1 MRSNLLPS
9 RVKRLEDPKL
19 LSGAGK
25 FVDDLTLP
33 KMLHLDLFRSQYAS
47 AKIKSIDLSSVRKE
61 TNVVGVFTGT
71 DMNRTCG
78 PLPYSLAPSVRKS
91 PTHYAMAT
99 GVVRYVGEPITAVLS
114 EDLYS
119 AKDAVEK
126 VEIDFKPLSAVV
138 DPDLATQTGSALVHS
153 GFPRNIACHYRRE
166 FGDVK
171 EAFKNASII
180 VEEKLRN
187 QRVTAAPM
195 EGRGVLASY
204 ERSTGKLKVWS
215 STQSP
220 FRIKSYLAEVLN
232 LPPTHLEVIVPE
244 VGGGFG
250 AKLNTYGEE
259 AITCFA
265 SMRSGRPV
273 KWIEDRQESFQA
285 TTHGRDQIHKIEL
298 AADRK
303 GRILGLRDHIR
314 ADIGA
319 YNLWGTQIIP
329 TLTARMLPGCYRI
342 RNFHVDLD
350 CIFTNKT
357 PTDAYR
363 GAGRPEA
370 TYAME
375 RMIDLLAKELK
386 IDPMELRLKN
396 FVSSREFPYNS
407 SAGYTYDSGNYEK
420 TLKLALKFVDY
431 PRFRKRQN
439 DLWRS
444 GRYVGIGVTSY
455 VEVCGYG
462 PSLFESAGVRI
473 DETGRVT
480 VTTGTSPHGQGH
492 ETTFAQLCAAE
503 LGVPLGAVT
512 VLHGDTST
520 VHYGR
525 GTFGSRS
532 LAVGGGALYLALQK
546 IKYKMNKIAAQ
557 LLETSPRNVVFRNGK
572 WFKRG
577 HNKKS
582 LGVQAIAKAAYDSSR
597 IPHGL
602 EPGLEETSYFDPPN
616 YTFPFGTHVAIAEVD
631 VETGL
636 ITLHRYICVDDV
648 GNVVN
653 PMIVE
658 GQIHGGVVQG
668 IGQALYEEI
677 VYNKDGQPLTS
688 SFMDYSIPTACGLPS
703 FELKRTVTPTTSN
716 PLGTKGVGE
725 VGSIGATAAIVSA
738 VEDALSP
745 FMIKITEMPIT
756 PEKVR
761 KLLRGID

>member
-1 MRSNLLPS
+1 MRSNLLPG

-19 LSGAGK
+19 VSGAGK
-25 FVDDLTLP
+25 FVDDLSLP
-33 KMLHLDLFRSQYAS
+33 RMLHLDLFRSQYAS
-47 AKIKSIDLSSVRKE
+47 ARIKSIDLSSIQKW
-61 TNVVGVFTGT
+61 TNVVDLFTGA

-99 GVVRYVGEPITAVLS
+99 DVVRYVGEPIAAVLS

-119 AKDAVEK
+119 ARDAVEQ
-126 VEIDFKPLSAVV
+126 VEIDFEPLSAVV
-138 DPDLATQTGSALVHS
+138 DPDVATQAGTALVHT
-153 GFPRNIACHYRRE
+153 GFARNIACRYQRE
-166 FGDVK
+166 FGDIK
-171 EAFKNASII
+171 KAFNNASTII
-180 VEEKLRN
+180 EETLKN

-195 EGRGVLASY
+195 EGRGVIASY

-215 STQSP
+215 STQIP
-220 FRIKSYLAEVLN
+220 FRIKSFLVEVLG
-232 LPPTHLEVIVPE
+232 LPPTHVEVIAPE
-244 VGGGFG
+244 VGGSFG

-259 AITCFA
+259 VITCFA
-265 SMRSGRPV
+265 SMRMGRPV
-273 KWIEDRQESFQA
+273 KWIEDRREGFQA

-319 YNLWGTQIIP
+319 YNLWGTQIVP
-329 TLTARMLPGCYRI
+329 TLTARMLPACYRI
-342 RNFHVDLD
+342 RNFQVDLY

-375 RMIDLLAKELK
+375 RMMDLLAKELK
-386 IDPMELRLKN
+386 IDPMELRRRN
-396 FVSSREFPYNS
+396 FVSSKEFPYSS
-407 SAGYTYDSGNYEK
+407 SAGYTYDSGDYEK
-420 TLKLALKFVDY
+420 TLNIALKLVDY
-431 PRFRKRQN
+431 PMFRKRQN

-444 GRYVGIGVTSY
+444 GRYVGIGVASY
-455 VEVCGYG
+455 VEVSGIG

-473 DETGRVT
+473 DEIGLIT

-492 ETTFAQLCAAE
+492 ETTFAQICAAE
-503 LGVPLGAVT
+503 LGVPLEAVT
-512 VLHGDTST
+512 VLHGDTSA

-532 LAVGGGALYLALQK
+532 LALGGGALYLALQK

-557 LLETSPRNVVFRNGK
+557 LLGTSSRNVVFRNGK
-572 WFKRG
+572 WFRRG
-577 HNKKS
+577 DPRKS
-582 LGVQAIAKAAYDSSR
+582 LGVKAIAKAAYDSSS
-597 IPHGL
+597 IPKGL

-616 YTFPFGTHVAIAEVD
+616 YTFPFGTHIAITEVD

-636 ITLHRYICVDDV
+636 ITLDRYICVDDV

-677 VYNKDGQPLTS
+677 VYNKDGQPLTGS
-688 SFMDYSIPTACGLPS
+688 LMDYSIPTACGLPS
-703 FELKRTVTPTTSN
+703 LELRRTVTPTTSN

-745 FMIKITEMPIT
+745 FMIKITEMPVT